1 MKLSSL
7 TKLTVLSVFVALL
20 VIACG
25 GGGGNQT
32 LARLNRGVKSTPDA
46 PDVYVQRGLYYLETA
61 EYEKALGDFKQ
72 ATQIQGNN
80 AQYHVYCARA
90 YLGVKQYD
98 NALARLLKARMFN
111 VNQQDAYWVRGQVLN
126 AQGLP
131 DAALAQFDTAVGIDR
146 KKVEPYLKRADF
158 LVQTQHFADAQK
170 DVAKAISLDSSSA
183 ATYSMAGRVYAAL
196 NKPDSTFIAL
206 DRAALLDSMNPR
218 YLSDLARA
226 YYDRRDK
233 KSATRYYNQALQY
246 KDRLPE
252 AAQKGIEEQLQK
264 LQSE

>member
-7 TKLTVLSVFVALL
+7 TKLTVLTVFVALL
-20 VIACG
+20 LIACG

-32 LARLNRGVKSTPDA
+32 LARLNRDVKATPDA
-46 PDVYVQRGLYYLETA
+46 ADVYVQRGLYYLETA
-61 EYEKALGDFKQ
+61 EYQKALQDFRQ
-72 ATQIQGNN
+72 ASQVQGNN
-80 AQYHVYCARA
+80 ASYHVYCARA
-90 YLGVKQYD
+90 YLGLKQYG

-111 VNQQDAYWVRGQVLN
+111 VNLQDAYWVRGQVLD
-126 AQGLP
+126 AQGQP
-131 DAALAQFDTAVGIDR
+131 DAALAQFDTAIGVDR

-158 LVQTQHFADAQK
+158 LVRTQHFADAQK
-170 DVAKAISLDSSSA
+170 DIAKAISLDSNDA
-183 ATYSMAGRVYAAL
+183 ATYSTAGKVYAAL
-196 NKPDSTFIAL
+196 NKPDSTFLAL
-206 DRAALLDSMNPR
+206 DKAASLDSMNPR

-233 KSATRYYNQALQY
+233 TSATRYYNQALKY

-252 AAQKGIEEQLQK
+252 AVQKGIAEQLQK

>member
-7 TKLTVLSVFVALL
+7 TKLTVLTVFAALL

-32 LARLNRGVKSTPDA
+32 LAKLNRDVKATPDA
-46 PDVYVQRGLYYLETA
+46 ADVYVQRGLYYLETA
-61 EYEKALGDFKQ
+61 EFQKALQDFRQ
-72 ATQIQGNN
+72 ASSIQGNN
-80 AQYHVYCARA
+80 AEYHVYCARA
-90 YLGVKQYD
+90 YLGLKQYD
-98 NALARLLKARMFN
+98 NALARLLKARTFN
-111 VNQQDAYWVRGQVLN
+111 VNQQDAYWVHGQVFN

-158 LVQTQHFADAQK
+158 LLQTQHFADAQK
-170 DVAKAISLDSSSA
+170 DIAKAISLDSNSA
-183 ATYSMAGRVYAAL
+183 ATYSMAGKVYAAL
-196 NKPDSTFIAL
+196 NKPDSTLLAL
-206 DRAALLDSMNPR
+206 QRAAQFDSTNPR

-226 YYDRRDK
+226 YYDGRAK
-233 KSATRYYNQALQY
+233 TSAVKYYNQALKY

-252 AAQKGIEEQLQK
+252 AVQKGIEEQLQK